1 MNEFLQGFGIGLSV
15 AAPVGPIGL
24 LCIRRSIAQGFL
36 IGFSSGLGAAAADA
50 AYGSVAAF
58 GLTLISNFLV
68 DQRIW
73 LGLVGGLFLCYLGL
87 ATFFAKPS
95 DEAAKSESGT
105 GTSVR
110 AFLSTL
116 LLTLANPMTVLMFG
130 AIFAGFGF
138 GRNPAKATCASAAF
152 MVMGVFLG
160 SAGWWLFLS
169 GTAGYLRGKI
179 TFQWMTWI
187 NRLSGLIILIFGV
200 LALVRFRIP
209 V

>member
-95 DEAAKSESGT
+95 DQPAKSESGT
-105 GTSVR
+105 ALR

-130 AIFAGFGF
+130 AIFAGFGL
-138 GRNPAKATCASAAF
+138 GRNPATATYASAAI
-152 MVMGVFLG
+152 MVAGVFLG
-160 SAGWWLFLS
+160 SACWWLFLS

-179 TFQWMTWI
+179 TFQWMTRI

-200 LALVRFRIP
+200 LALLRFRIP